1 MGAYAFTPR
10 SVSRPFDSKDLLGL
24 VFSPA
29 TLPQDEAALGR
40 LKKNM
45 AALQHRKASKT
56 TRRNFVRLLGNGSD
70 RLQAEGLAGSATGP
84 GRPPGQAL
92 TEFLLVIPLFFF
104 LLLGVVQL
112 ALLYSAFQVV
122 QYASFC
128 AARAAVVRPCASFRP
143 DDSGE
148 ASFTPAVFS
157 AAALAVSALAPSQ
170 ELFGTDLPY
179 SWLPGLPDTPQVRGL
194 DFASVDENI
203 PVYRYV
209 NASYLS
215 AVRKVCRDGEQ
226 WTVEACGVENCGQ
239 SLQCAGYDPLLDVP
253 GSGCDVTL
261 EVTYLYPLTIP
272 FVNRVVYGVFVN
284 FSSVGRELG
293 LTPFLD
299 AGGSPEDVM
308 VYPVRSLPSMKAYGA
323 SVTEALAAI
332 FSHFEFSSA
341 SRERQAEL
349 ARALQ
354 QRGWYPLPVRGRCTL
369 TVEGSPV
376 PMLGSP

>member
-1 MGAYAFTPR
+1 M
-10 SVSRPFDSKDLLGL
+10 
-24 VFSPA
+24 
-29 TLPQDEAALGR
+29 GR
-40 LKKNM
+40 LKKKM
-45 AALQHRKASKT
+45 AASRDRKASKT
-56 TRRNFVRLLGNGSD
+56 TRFDRLRAERLAGEALGLGNS
-70 RLQAEGLAGSATGP
+70 R
-84 GRPPGQAL
+84 GQAL

-122 QYASFC
+122 QYASFS

-157 AAALAVSALAPSQ
+157 AAVLALSALAPSQ
-170 ELFGTDLPY
+170 DLFRTDPPY
-179 SWLPGLPDTPQVRGL
+179 AWLPALPDTPEVRGL

-203 PVYRYV
+203 PLYRYV

-215 AVRKVCRDGEQ
+215 AVRKVCRDGQQ
-226 WTVEACGVENCGQ
+226 WSVEACGVENCGQ
-239 SLQCAGYDPLLDVP
+239 SPPCAGYDPLLDVP

-284 FSSVGRELG
+284 FSSLGQELG
-293 LTPFLD
+293 LTPILG

-308 VYPVRSLPSMKAYGA
+308 VYPVRSLPSPEAYGA
-323 SVTEALAAI
+323 SIPEALGAI
-332 FSHFEFSSA
+332 FSHFEFASA
-341 SRERQAEL
+341 SRQRQAEL
-349 ARALQ
+349 AQALQ
-354 QRGWYPLPVRGRCTL
+354 DRGWYPLPVRGRCTL

>member
-1 MGAYAFTPR
+1 M
-10 SVSRPFDSKDLLGL
+10 
-24 VFSPA
+24 
-29 TLPQDEAALGR
+29 
-40 LKKNM
+40 
-45 AALQHRKASKT
+45 
-56 TRRNFVRLLGNGSD
+56 
-70 RLQAEGLAGSATGP
+70 AGSQNHKAAGTTAGNFALAQGICSERLP
-84 GRPPGQAL
+84 GERLSGNAADLRKPPGQAL

-104 LLLGVVQL
+104 LLLGVVQFS
-112 ALLYSAFQVV
+112 LLYSAFQVV

-143 DDSGE
+143 EDSGE

-170 ELFGTDLPY
+170 DLFGTDLPY
-179 SWLPGLPDTPQVRGL
+179 SWQPSLPDTPEVRGL

-203 PVYRYV
+203 PAYKYV

-215 AVRKVCRDGEQ
+215 AVRKVCRDGEN
-226 WTVEACGVENCGQ
+226 WTVEACAAEACGQ
-239 SLQCAGYDPLLDVP
+239 SLPCAGYDPLLDVP
-253 GSGCDVTL
+253 DSGCDVTL

-284 FSSVGRELG
+284 FSSVGQELG
-293 LTPFLD
+293 LAPILG

-308 VYPVRSLPSMKAYGA
+308 VYPVRSLPSMESYGA
-323 SVTEALAAI
+323 SIGEAVAAI
-332 FSHFEFSSA
+332 FSRFEFPLA
-341 SRERQAEL
+341 SRERQTDL

-354 QRGWYPLPVRGRCTL
+354 ERGWYPLPVRGRCTL
-369 TVEGSPV
+369 TVEGSSA